1 MARSKAYLFRGVE
14 IRWTCA
20 PELLTEGGDT
30 PAKATLH
37 FPGGLEDYLGVKL
50 GNRVAVTDK
59 AFTGRVDLAGDQGRI
74 EWAVAWPLDGEGS
87 ISSYCNTVPTPDGGT
102 HESGLKSA
110 LAKGLRGYGER
121 TRNRQSGQITGD
133 DVLGSSAAMLSVF
146 IREPSFHGQTKE
158 KLANPEAAKQVEGVI
173 RDHFDHWLSA
183 APLEANALLA
193 FVIDRAEERVR
204 RRKEREVNRK
214 AATRKLRLP
223 GKLAD
228 CSQRSATGTEILL
241 VEGDSAG
248 GSAKQARDR
257 KTQAILPLK
266 GKILN
271 VANAGRDKM
280 TANKEISD
288 IILAL
293 GCGTGSAYREEDL
306 RYEKVIIMTDADVDG
321 AHISSLLMTL
331 FYREFPG
338 LVADGH
344 LYLALPPLY
353 RITQGAKT
361 LYAKDDDHREQ
372 LMATEFTGRGKI
384 EVSHFKGLGEM
395 PASQLKVTTMSPAT
409 RTLARIMVPED
420 RAPNTAELV
429 EHLMG
434 KKPELRLAY
443 ILEHAPEAT
452 DLDI

>member
-1 MARSKAYLFRGVE
+1 
-14 IRWTCA
+14 
-20 PELLTEGGDT
+20 
-30 PAKATLH
+30 
-37 FPGGLEDYLGVKL
+37 
-50 GNRVAVTDK
+50 
-59 AFTGRVDLAGDQGRI
+59 
-74 EWAVAWPLDGEGS
+74 
-87 ISSYCNTVPTPDGGT
+87 
-102 HESGLKSA
+102 
-110 LAKGLRGYGER
+110 
-121 TRNRQSGQITGD
+121 
-133 DVLGSSAAMLSVF
+133 
-146 IREPSFHGQTKE
+146 
-158 KLANPEAAKQVEGVI
+158 
-173 RDHFDHWLSA
+173 
-183 APLEANALLA
+183 
-193 FVIDRAEERVR
+193 
-204 RRKEREVNRK
+204 
-214 AATRKLRLP
+214 
-223 GKLAD
+223 
-228 CSQRSATGTEILL
+228 
-241 VEGDSAG
+241 
-248 GSAKQARDR
+248 
-257 KTQAILPLK
+257 
-266 GKILN
+266 
-271 VANAGRDKM
+271 M

-293 GCGTGSAYREEDL
+293 GCGTGGAYREEDL

-321 AHISSLLMTL
+321 AHIASLLMTL